1 MQSLVTGRTM
11 VSPKSLLLASIALIG
26 LTSAEV
32 ASARNSYCCND
43 ANGKLTCG
51 DMLPAACH
59 KRPYRVLDDRG
70 RVINEVAAPL
80 TPEQRVL
87 RDAEEVKKQ
96 EAAKQAAEEKRR
108 NQALVATYPSEKD
121 IDLARDRAL
130 ADFDKASAD
139 TQKRHDEALK
149 QKKKLDAEK
158 EFYVKKPMPANLK
171 KQIDDNEN
179 AIKTAKAAL
188 ETRKQEAEALRT
200 KFDDEKKRYMDL
212 RYGKSAVAAP
222 PAGAADKR
230 PR

>member
-11 VSPKSLLLASIALIG
+11 VSSNSLLLAAIALIG
-26 LTSAEV
+26 LTSADI

-70 RVINEVAAPL
+70 RVIKEMEAPL
-80 TPEQRVL
+80 TPEQRAL
-87 RDAEEVKKQ
+87 RDAEEKKKQ
-96 EAAKQAAEEKRR
+96 EEAKLAAEEKRR

-139 TQKRHDEALK
+139 SQKRHDEALK

-158 EFYVKKPMPANLK
+158 EFYLKKPMPANLK
-171 KQIDDNEN
+171 KQIEDNEN
-179 AIKTAKAAL
+179 AIKTAQAAL
-188 ETRKQEAEALRT
+188 ENRKQEAAALRA
-200 KFDDEKKRYMDL
+200 KFDDEKKRYMEL
-212 RYGKSAVAAP
+212 RYGKGAVAAP
-222 PAGAADKR
+222 AASTADKR